1 VGLGETGNSRESSLA
16 RCVEH
21 LLGEPEAVAPGERSL
36 LGDWLSARGLVLVP
50 VADPGSFS
58 MGGSF
63 LGRFEAGWAVLF
75 GIPPGPIFD
84 PLGAAAGDG
93 LVLEAAVIAPLE
105 LDPPP
110 RHPVD
115 PATGRVESIAIAPA
129 AEAPMETLERVRA
142 VAGRGLAGDRYSD
155 GAGTFSTGSGAGRA
169 LTLVESAAISELRD
183 AGVDLDA
190 VDARRNLVVSG
201 IDLDGLIGRRFRVG
215 AVECFGSRRCEPC
228 AHLQRLTQPGV
239 LRGLVH
245 RGGLR
250 ADLLTDGEISVGDE
264 VAALD

>member
-1 VGLGETGNSRESSLA
+1 MGPGDMSGLRETSLA
-16 RCVEH
+16 RCVEY
-21 LLGEPEAVAPGERSL
+21 LLGEREAEPPDDRPL
-36 LGDWLSARGLVLVP
+36 LREWLAARGMVLVP

-75 GIPPGPIFD
+75 GVPPGPIFD
-84 PLGAAAGDG
+84 PLGAAAGG
-93 LVLEAAVIAPLE
+93 GAVLEAGVIAPLE
-105 LDPPP
+105 FDPPP
-110 RHPVD
+110 PHPGDAAIGSVD
-115 PATGRVESIAIAPA
+115 SIAIATA
-129 AEAPMETLERVRA
+129 AGAPMETLERVRA
-142 VAGRGLAGDRYSD
+142 VAGRGLEGDRYAG
-155 GAGTFSTGSGAGRA
+155 GAGTFSGGSGAGRA
-169 LTLVESAAISELRD
+169 LTLVESSAIRELFLS
-183 AGVDLDA
+183 GVELDA
-190 VDARRNLVVSG
+190 VDARRNLIVSG

-228 AHLQRLTQPGV
+228 AHLERLTEPGV

-250 ADLLTDGEISVGDE
+250 ADLLTDGEIHVGDD